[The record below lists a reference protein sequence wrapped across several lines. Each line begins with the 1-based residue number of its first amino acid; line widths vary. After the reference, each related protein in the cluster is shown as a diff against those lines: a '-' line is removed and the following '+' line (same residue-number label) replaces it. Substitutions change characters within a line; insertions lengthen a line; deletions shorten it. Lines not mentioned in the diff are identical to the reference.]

1 MTGHA
6 ARVLVVEDD
15 RAIAR
20 MLERGRRVAGHRSPS
35 PAVWKRRVAAVG
47 DRVPAVVLTA
57 REGAELAER
66 ADGSGPTA
74 FLPKPFA
81 YGELLGLIHRLLEA

>member
-20 MLERGRRVAGHRSPS
+20 MLERGRRVAGHRVTIAGSVEAARGS
-35 PAVWKRRVAAVG
+35 GRR
-47 DRVPAVVLTA
+47 RVPAVVLTA